1 LLIRSAGQKT
11 RRRLT
16 QTTTTAIKKTTM
28 RVMLVTDIPDAL
40 EAIMAHVQGSGD
52 AVHEVV
58 ALAAPNEPL
67 ADKARETSPD
77 VIVVRVAKPEEYPFT
92 ELQSL
97 SETTP
102 LPIMF
107 LADDERPEIMAQASR
122 AGVNAYLPVDAGL
135 KSFPTLAEWTRAQFL
150 TVRELKKRLKEK
162 EDKLADRITI
172 ERAKGIVMKLKGLE
186 EDTAYHEIR
195 KLAMKR
201 SQPMRVVAEQIIDT
215 ESLVLCKG

>member
-1 LLIRSAGQKT
+1 
-11 RRRLT
+11 
-16 QTTTTAIKKTTM
+16 M
-28 RVMLVTDIPDAL
+28 RVMLITDIPDAL
-40 EAIMAHVQGSGD
+40 DAIKAHALGTNGS
-52 AVHEVV
+52 AHEVV
-58 ALAAPNEPL
+58 ALAAPNETL
-67 ADKARETSPD
+67 TDKARDAAPD
-77 VIVVRVAKPEEYPFT
+77 VLVVHVAAPGEYPFT

-97 SETTP
+97 SETAP
-102 LPIMF
+102 MPIMF
-107 LADDERPEIMAQASR
+107 LADDERPELMAEASR
-122 AGVNAYLPVDAGL
+122 AGVNAYLPVEAGL

-150 TVRELKKRLKEK
+150 TIRELKKRLKEK

-215 ESLVLCKG
+215 ESLVMCKG

>member
-1 LLIRSAGQKT
+1 
-11 RRRLT
+11 
-16 QTTTTAIKKTTM
+16 M

-40 EAIMAHVQGSGD
+40 EAIMAHAQGSGG
-52 AVHEVV
+52 AVHEIV
-58 ALAAPNEPL
+58 ALAAPNETL
-67 ADKARETSPD
+67 ADKARDASPD
-77 VIVVRVAKPEEYPFT
+77 VIVVHVARPEEYSFT
-92 ELQSL
+92 DLQSL
-97 SETTP
+97 NESAP
-102 LPIMF
+102 LPVMF
-107 LADDERPEIMAQASR
+107 LADDARPEIMAQASH

-135 KSFPTLAEWTRAQFL
+135 KAFPTLAEWTRAQFL

>member
-1 LLIRSAGQKT
+1 
-11 RRRLT
+11 
-16 QTTTTAIKKTTM
+16 M
-28 RVMLVTDIPDAL
+28 RVMLVTDIPNAV
-40 EAIMAHVQGSGD
+40 EAFQAHAAGTNGGM
-52 AVHEVV
+52 HEVV
-58 ALAAPNEPL
+58 SFCAPNGEMV
-67 ADKARETSPD
+67 DKAREAAPD
-77 VIVVRVAKPEEYPFT
+77 MIVVHVADPNDFPFT

-97 SETTP
+97 NETAP
-102 LPIMF
+102 LPVMF
-107 LADDERPEIMAQASR
+107 LADDERPEMMTQASR
-122 AGVNAYLPVDAGL
+122 AGVVAYLPVTAGL
-135 KSFPTLAEWTRAQFL
+135 QAFPSLAEWTRTQFL
-150 TVRELKKRLKEK
+150 AMRELKTRLKEK

>member
-1 LLIRSAGQKT
+1 
-11 RRRLT
+11 
-16 QTTTTAIKKTTM
+16 M
-28 RVMLVTDIPDAL
+28 RVMLVTDLPDAL
-40 EAIMAHVQGSGD
+40 DAIKAHAQGPDG
-52 AVHEVV
+52 AAHEVV
-58 ALAAPNEPL
+58 ALAAPHETL
-67 ADKARETSPD
+67 ADMAREASPD
-77 VIVVRVAKPEEYPFT
+77 VIVIRVAKPEEYSFT

-97 SETTP
+97 SETAP
-102 LPIMF
+102 LPVMF
-107 LADDERPEIMAQASR
+107 LADDQRPEIMTQASL

-135 KSFPTLAEWTRAQFL
+135 KAFPTLAEWTRAQFL
-150 TVRELKKRLKEK
+150 TVRDLKKRLKEK

-215 ESLVLCKG
+215 EDLVFCKG